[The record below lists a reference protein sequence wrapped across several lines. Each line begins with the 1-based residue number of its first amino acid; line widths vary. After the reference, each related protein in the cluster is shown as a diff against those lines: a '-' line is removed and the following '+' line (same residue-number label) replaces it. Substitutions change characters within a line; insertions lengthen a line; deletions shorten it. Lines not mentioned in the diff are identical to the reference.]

1 MNSFMSGFFPAAGV
15 AVGVCG
21 SLAIVRMAPRR
32 RLLLSAVRA
41 AVRAMLCMTLTG
53 RERKGGGGRR
63 GR

>member
-1 MNSFMSGFFPAAGV
+1 MNSFISGFFPAAGV

-41 AVRAMLCMTLTG
+41 MLCMTPYSKD
-53 RERKGGGGRR
+53 E
-63 GR
+63 